1 MTITNYTKMAQEIV
15 IIRIEEAKQTAET
28 LVASCPS
35 SLRNLS
41 RAAKRNKVRMEFY
54 DLPVLVTES
63 VGIKL

>member
-1 MTITNYTKMAQEIV
+1 MTITNYTKMAQEIA

-28 LVASCPS
+28 LVTSCPS

-41 RAAKRNKVRMEFY
+41 LAAKRNKVRMEFY